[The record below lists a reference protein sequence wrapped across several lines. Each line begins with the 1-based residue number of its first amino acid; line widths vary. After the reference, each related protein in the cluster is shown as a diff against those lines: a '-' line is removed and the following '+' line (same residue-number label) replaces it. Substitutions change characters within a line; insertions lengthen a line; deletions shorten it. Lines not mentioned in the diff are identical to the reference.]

1 MIPIN
6 LVFQMSDFRY
16 EIKETSLPVYLNWKN
31 PGWSVRNEHNKLIL
45 VNLVEVEVPGS
56 QIRLPPTD
64 RFLSSVRGLTDQVEV
79 EDPGPQTSGFQLT
92 MRSK

>member
-1 MIPIN
+1 M
-6 LVFQMSDFRY
+6 
-16 EIKETSLPVYLNWKN
+16 T
-31 PGWSVRNEHNKLIL
+31 KLIL

-79 EDPGPQTSGFQLT
+79 EDPGPQTSGPPT
-92 MRSK
+92 DNAI